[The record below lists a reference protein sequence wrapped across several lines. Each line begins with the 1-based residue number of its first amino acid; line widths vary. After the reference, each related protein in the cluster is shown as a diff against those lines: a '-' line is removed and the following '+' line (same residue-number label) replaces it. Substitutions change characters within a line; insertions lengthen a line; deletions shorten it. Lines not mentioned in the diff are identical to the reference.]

1 MAKSSELQT
10 CVASVLWWEWL
21 GADGTA
27 RMLCTILAAAS
38 MQAMLGPFPRGQLHG
53 PGERLHSTML
63 CPSDMRVFMLWNLS
77 DHLHRKKPDFVIG
90 QPRCLALA
98 LPDQAKPDHGTQQQD
113 LKLQKPAWGLQQI
126 LRRYLELGGGP

>member
-1 MAKSSELQT
+1 MVQSSELQT

-38 MQAMLGPFPRGQLHG
+38 MLAMLGPFPQWPPHV
-53 PGERLHSTML
+53 PGECLHSIML
-63 CPSDMRVFMLWNLS
+63 SPSDMRVFMLWNLS

-98 LPDQAKPDHGTQQQD
+98 LPNQSAFLLITEHSNRD
-113 LKLQKPAWGLQQI
+113 LELQKPAWGL
-126 LRRYLELGGGP
+126 